1 MRGAEYM
8 AKKKPIPI
16 LYGRLDTAT
25 GELKVI
31 LSTNPALIKKLD
43 KAKVRAA
50 WLAAGIAVAEALREA
65 IRRLDLIA
73 SGELLRHVS
82 PEPPGA
88 YGMRIGFVGSRARG
102 RTNGQ
107 IAMYLNN
114 TYAFAEES
122 FSHFLDRAR
131 VEWRRVLA

>member
-1 MRGAEYM
+1 MP
-8 AKKKPIPI
+8 KKKPIPI
-16 LYGRLDTAT
+16 LYGRLDIST

-31 LSTNPALIKKLD
+31 LSTNPALVKKLD
-43 KAKVRAA
+43 KARVRAA

-65 IRRLDLIA
+65 IRRLDLIS

-82 PEPPGA
+82 PEPPGL
-88 YGMRIGFVGSRARG
+88 YGMRIGFTGARGRG

-114 TYAFAEES
+114 SFAFAEES
-122 FSHFLDRAR
+122 FSHYLERAR
-131 VEWRRVLA
+131 LEWRRVLA